1 MVQNA
6 VGASVSSPAVQVSE
20 RRTRGRIK
28 GKSNLSIHS
37 WPKKPKTFLNVLLML
52 LLISHGS
59 EVSHMPKPTLL
70 ADHIATTNVTEGKE
84 GRGCGLH
91 KYTVYF
97 LCAHSDPLSSLP
109 QGTVLHSKGQ
119 TSVKCISEPLAS
131 LWVWTMRHPNR
142 WLKGGRREM
151 IGLLFLLLLAKARP
165 LVDGN

>member
-1 MVQNA
+1 MTSWSKTA

-37 WPKKPKTFLNVLLML
+37 WPKKPKTFLKVLLML

-59 EVSHMPKPTLL
+59 EVGHMPKPTLL
-70 ADHIATTNVTEGKE
+70 TDHIATTNVTEGKE

-97 LCAHSDPLSSLP
+97 LCPFRSTFQPSPGDSSALQGTDLSEVHLWAFGFPLSLDNETP
-109 QGTVLHSKGQ
+109 QQVTERWEEGNDRTF
-119 TSVKCISEPLAS
+119 ISPAVS
-131 LWVWTMRHPNR
+131 
-142 WLKGGRREM
+142 
-151 IGLLFLLLLAKARP
+151 
-165 LVDGN
+165 